1 MNFYIDTEFTSLSD
15 PRLISIGAV
24 TDDGRSFYGIVGDF
38 PHSTC
43 TRFVREQVLPWLD
56 LHPADA
62 NAPFDVLA
70 WRFRDWLAE
79 VSATSARPCRLFVD
93 DEADLEMLR
102 QLLRKGGWMP
112 VDIEAC
118 CVLHP
123 LSSANDALRALERWF
138 NENPG
143 RCRHNALDDAWAYR
157 YAIVDHPASV
167 PTPTAQGDTYEHA

>member
-38 PHSTC
+38 PHSAC

-62 NAPFDVLA
+62 NVPFNVLA
-70 WRFRDWLAE
+70 WRFRDWLSE
-79 VSATSARPCRLFVD
+79 VSASSARPCRLFVD

-112 VDIEAC
+112 ADIEAC
-118 CVLHP
+118 CVLHA
-123 LSSANDALRALERWF
+123 LSSASGALPAFERWF
-138 NENPG
+138 KENPG
-143 RCRHNALDDAWAYR
+143 RRRHNALNDAWAYR
-157 YAIVDHPASV
+157 HAITSNGTSNA
-167 PTPTAQGDTYEHA
+167 